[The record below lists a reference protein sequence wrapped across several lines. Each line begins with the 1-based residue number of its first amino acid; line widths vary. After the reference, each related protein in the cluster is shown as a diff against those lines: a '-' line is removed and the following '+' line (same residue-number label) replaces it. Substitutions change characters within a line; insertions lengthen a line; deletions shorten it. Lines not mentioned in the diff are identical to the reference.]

1 MAMSPAAHNT
11 EQGQIYQNFIAGEWR
26 SSASGKTFSSTKPA
40 NTSEVV
46 GHCQQSTIA
55 DLEEAVTAA
64 RKAQPAWAAVPAPE
78 RGEILLRTALL
89 LEQRKEELAVLM
101 TREMGKVL
109 KETRGDVQTAI
120 DVAKYMAGEGRRA
133 QGETIPSVMHNK
145 FNMTIRQPVGIV

>member
-1 MAMSPAAHNT
+1 MSMSPTTHPT

-26 SSASGKTFSSTKPA
+26 SSASGKTFSSTNPA

-46 GHCQQSTIA
+46 GHFQQSTIT

-64 RKAQPAWAAVPAPE
+64 RKAQPAWAATPAPE

-89 LEQRKEELAVLM
+89 LEQRKEELATLM

-109 KETRGDVQTAI
+109 KETRGDVQIAI
-120 DVAKYMAGEGRRA
+120 DVAKYIAGAGRRA
-133 QGETIPSVMHNK
+133 EGETLPSALYNK
-145 FNMTIRQPVGIV
+145 LNMTIRQPL